1 MENNYANEQVDL
13 KASIGWREILTRFPI
28 VFYHQIL
35 LVGGFSPAIPSPLE
49 KYEFVSWDDDSQD
62 IEK

>member
-28 VFYHQIL
+28 VFL
-35 LVGGFSPAIPSPLE
+35 PSNIAGWWFQPC
-49 KYEFVSWDDDSQD
+49 YP
-62 IEK
+62 